1 MRTCWFREKFD
12 ELDEKF
18 SDNPETRYKT
28 ESLKTYQLWHKGILA
43 EAGIRRRFPSS
54 SVQISADLYA
64 LQPKR
69 TLSEASSES
78 GNLILY
84 VLWMLSEHGELP

>member
-12 ELDEKF
+12 ELDQKF
-18 SDNPETRYKT
+18 SDNPETGYKT

-43 EAGIRRRFPSS
+43 DRFFSS

-69 TLSEASSES
+69 RLSEASSES